1 MKENKKTVLITGAST
16 GIGRAIAIRLA
27 KEGYKVFAG
36 IRKKVDKEEIEG
48 LDKNIQGVYLD
59 VTNSGSIEKAFWYVI
74 KNTDKI
80 DVLINNAGIVEAS
93 PVECLDI
100 KRLKEQFEVNTF
112 GALAVAQKF
121 LPLLA
126 GSRIINMSSDASTGL
141 FPYISAYCAS
151 KRALDI
157 LFNSFYLENKDNIK
171 VISIKPASIKTPI
184 WNKSAKR
191 ARDYFDGINEAVR
204 QKYEKDLLILE
215 KNALDNNTKGLEVYT
230 VVDTVV
236 KAIKAKNPKAS
247 YNVGFD
253 ATLAQWVSK
262 LPIELSNRLI
272 KGRLKI

>member
-100 KRLKEQFEVNTF
+100 KRLKEQFDVNTF
-112 GALAVAQKF
+112 GALAVTQKF

-236 KAIKAKNPKAS
+236 KCLNMTKQA
-247 YNVGFD
+247 V
-253 ATLAQWVSK
+253 
-262 LPIELSNRLI
+262 
-272 KGRLKI
+272 

>member
-1 MKENKKTVLITGAST
+1 MKENKKTILITGAST

-27 KEGYKVFAG
+27 KEGYRVFAG
-36 IRKKVDKEEIEG
+36 IRKKVDKEEIES
-48 LDKNIQGVYLD
+48 LDKNIKGVYLD
-59 VTNSGSIEKAFWYVI
+59 VTNQGSIEKAFWYVI

-93 PVECLDI
+93 PVECLNI
-100 KRLKEQFEVNTF
+100 KRLREQFEVNTF
-112 GALAVAQKF
+112 GALAVTQKF
-121 LPLLA
+121 LPLLS

-157 LFNSFYLENKDNIK
+157 LFNSFFIENKDNIK

-215 KNALDNNTKGLEVYT
+215 KNALENNTKGLEVYT

-236 KAIKAKNPKAS
+236 KAINAKNPKAS

-262 LPIELSNRLI
+262 FPIELSNRLI